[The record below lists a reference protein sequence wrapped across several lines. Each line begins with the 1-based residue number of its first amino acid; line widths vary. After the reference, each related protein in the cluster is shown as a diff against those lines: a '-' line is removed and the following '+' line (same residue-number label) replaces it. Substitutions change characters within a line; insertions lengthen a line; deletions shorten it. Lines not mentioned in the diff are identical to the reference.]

1 MVTLLA
7 KFGNWYD
14 GMSIRFRVVFEIL
27 MAILVVGVSILVGVF
42 STPAVAC
49 LIYGLICIVCM
60 GLTYLIWYNPTVL
73 KRREELYF
81 K

>member
-14 GMSIRFRVVFEIL
+14 GMSIRFRAVFEVL
-27 MAILVVGVSILVGVF
+27 VAILVVGVAIVSGVF
-42 STPAVAC
+42 STPVVAC
-49 LIYGLICIVCM
+49 LIYGLFCIVCM

-73 KRREELYF
+73 KRREELRF

>member
-14 GMSIRFRVVFEIL
+14 DMSKGFSTVFDVF
-27 MAILVVGVSILVGVF
+27 MAILIAGVAVVIGVF
-42 STPAVAC
+42 SNPVAAC
-49 LIYGLICIVCM
+49 LVFGLIYIVCM